1 MSEQADRIVE
11 LEIRLSHQERT
22 IEQLNEVV
30 LQLSRENDALRRR
43 LDKLEASL
51 EEDGTEVGPAN
62 ERPPHW

>member
-1 MSEQADRIVE
+1 MPEEADRIVE

-30 LQLSRENDALRRR
+30 LQMSRDNDLFRRR

-51 EEDGTEVGPAN
+51 EADDNEVGPAN